1 MKYIKLF
8 EDFDMEKIMSL
19 SKEAPSPENQK
30 ISDRLLQMFGTKPLY
45 GTTYAKNLKHINY
58 EYSGD
63 PEDIIASFDLD
74 LKKFD
79 SRAASQH
86 IGSTSWS
93 NLGRG
98 SFDDMKSLGKRLFFE
113 YSINIFIKENGEIIF
128 RFNSVDE
135 KSLDGK
141 GLVYSKGVDVKSL
154 INEEQLKESYTKDF
168 KNSEEMFN
176 FIESQNLN
184 KLLSQETYQYE
195 IDEYVRKVDS
205 IQREQEDHDSY
216 MSKARS
222 GYY

>member
-30 ISDRLLQMFGTKPLY
+30 ISDRLLQMFGAKPLY

-63 PEDIIASFDLD
+63 PEDIFETFNLD

-79 SRAASQH
+79 SDAASQH

-93 NLGRG
+93 NLSRG
-98 SFDDMKSLGKRLFFE
+98 SFDDMKSLGESLFFE

-135 KSLDGK
+135 KGLDGK

-154 INEEQLKESYTKDF
+154 ISEEQLKESYTKDF

-176 FIESQNLN
+176 FIESQNLTE
-184 KLLSQETYQYE
+184 LLSQETYQDE
-195 IDEYVRKVDS
+195 IDEYVNEIDT
-205 IQREQEDHDSY
+205 IQREQEDDDSY
-216 MSKARS
+216 IE
-222 GYY
+222 

>member
-128 RFNSVDE
+128 RFNSLDE
-135 KSLDGK
+135 SAIDAEK

-154 INEEQLKESYTKDF
+154 ITEEQLKESYTKDF
-168 KNSEEMFN
+168 KNSEEMFD
-176 FIESQNLN
+176 FIESQNLPE
-184 KLLSQETYQYE
+184 LLSQKTYQYE
-195 IDEYVRKVDS
+195 IDEYVRKVDK
-205 IQREQEDHDSY
+205 IQREQEDDDSY
-216 MSKARS
+216 
-222 GYY
+222 YE

>member
-93 NLGRG
+93 NLSRG
-98 SFDDMKSLGKRLFFE
+98 SFNDMKSLGERLFFD

-128 RFNSVDE
+128 RFNSLDE
-135 KSLDGK
+135 SAIDDEK

-154 INEEQLKESYTKDF
+154 ITEEQLKESYTKDF
-168 KNSEEMFN
+168 KNSEEMFD
-176 FIESQNLN
+176 FIESQNLPE
-184 KLLSQETYQYE
+184 LLSQKTYQYE
-195 IDEYVRKVDS
+195 IDEYVRKVDK
-205 IQREQEDHDSY
+205 IQREQEDDDSY
-216 MSKARS
+216 I
-222 GYY
+222 

>member
-19 SKEAPSPENQK
+19 SKEAPSPENHK

-63 PEDIIASFDLD
+63 LEDIIVSFDLD

-86 IGSTSWS
+86 LNSTSWS
-93 NLGRG
+93 NLSRG
-98 SFDDMKSLGKRLFFE
+98 SFNDMKSLGKSLFFE

>member
-8 EDFDMEKIMSL
+8 EDFDMEKIMSI
-19 SKEAPSPENQK
+19 SKEAPSPENNK

-45 GTTYAKNLKHINY
+45 GITYAKNLKHIPY

-63 PEDIIASFDLD
+63 PEDILVSFDLD

-79 SRAASQH
+79 SRAARQR

-93 NLGRG
+93 NLSRG

-135 KSLDGK
+135 SGLDE
-141 GLVYSKGVDVKSL
+141 D
-154 INEEQLKESYTKDF
+154 QLKESYTKDF
-168 KNSEEMFN
+168 KNSEEMFD
-176 FIESQNLN
+176 FIESQNLAE
-184 KLLSQETYQYE
+184 LLSQKTYQYE
-195 IDEYVRKVDS
+195 IDEYVRKVDA
-205 IQREQEDHDSY
+205 IQRNQEDHDRY
-216 MSKARS
+216 MRKARA
-222 GYY
+222 GY